1 MRAKALLEAARVL
14 KEGGKLMIA
23 DIRHTR
29 AYAHELEGFGLTI
42 TDRRSLG
49 VGFWYAFGPWAA
61 TRLVAATK
69 P

>member
-1 MRAKALLEAARVL
+1 L
-14 KEGGKLMIA
+14 IA
-23 DIRHTR
+23 DIRYTR
-29 AYAHELEGFGLTI
+29 AYARELERSGLTI

-69 P
+69 L